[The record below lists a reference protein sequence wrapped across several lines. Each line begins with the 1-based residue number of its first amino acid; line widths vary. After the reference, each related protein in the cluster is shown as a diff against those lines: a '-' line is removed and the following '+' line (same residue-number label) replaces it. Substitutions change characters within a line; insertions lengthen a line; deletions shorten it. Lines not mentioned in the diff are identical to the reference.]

1 MALKTPFFD
10 IKSAEKSFVS
20 LYGEKTAFQSK
31 RYENAFDKFKKLFG
45 CDSAYICSSSGRV
58 EVLGNHTDHNGGKVL
73 SCAISLDTLAFFM
86 PNNSNLINI
95 FSEGYGKIVVCLYDL
110 SNNENGTT
118 SALIKGVAKWIVDN
132 GYNVGGFDA
141 YITST
146 VLNGAGISSSAAFEV
161 LIAEIFNFL
170 FNDDKLTN
178 EQKVK
183 ASHFAE
189 NVYFGKPCGLLD
201 QTAIAYGGL
210 KKLDFKDKDRLNV
223 ENIDGNLDDYTLIL
237 INTGGSH
244 ENLTDEYAAIPYEM
258 KKAAKEFGKERLID
272 IEENSFLDPNKIK
285 HLSDREVSRALH
297 FFQENKRVDNAEIA
311 LNKGDYKA
319 FLSCV
324 RESGISSICKLQN
337 CYVPS
342 SNEKPIL
349 RALFIAEEFLNG
361 GANRVHGGG
370 FAGTILNIVKND
382 NIDYFFDETSRF
394 FGAENIIPLKVRKLG
409 TIVL

>member
-1 MALKTPFFD
+1 MALKSPFFD
-10 IKSAEKSFVS
+10 TRSAENYFDA
-20 LYGEKTAFQSK
+20 LYGGRSDFQTDRYKTS
-31 RYENAFDKFKKLFG
+31 FDKFKNLYRF
-45 CDSAYICSSSGRV
+45 DSAYICSSSGRV
-58 EVLGNHTDHNGGKVL
+58 ELLGNHTDHNGGKVL

-86 PNNSNLINI
+86 PNESSVVNAY
-95 FSEGYGKIVVCLYDL
+95 SEGYGKISADLKDL
-110 SNNENGTT
+110 SKDSKGTT
-118 SALIKGVAKWIVDN
+118 LALIKGVAKWFVDN
-132 GYNVGGFDA
+132 GFKVGGFDA

-146 VLNGAGISSSAAFEV
+146 VLNGAGISSSASFEL
-161 LIAEIFNFL
+161 LISEIFNFL
-170 FNDDKLTN
+170 FNDGKIT
-178 EQKVK
+178 EEEKVS

-210 KKLDFKDKDRLNV
+210 KKLDFKNKDALSVKNV
-223 ENIDGNLDDYTLIL
+223 EGNLDDYTLIL

-244 ENLTDEYAAIPYEM
+244 ENLTDEYAAIPAEM
-258 KKAAKEFGKERLID
+258 KRAAKAFGKERLID
-272 IEENSFLDPNKIK
+272 IDENEFFDAAKLKG
-285 HLSDREVSRALH
+285 LTDREISRSIH

-311 LNKGDYKA
+311 LNNCDFKA

-342 SNEKPIL
+342 SDEKPIL

-382 NIDYFFDETSRF
+382 NKNFFIEQTSKF
-394 FGAENIIPLKVRKLG
+394 FGSENVIPLKVRKNG